1 MSEIEKLQNEVTR
14 QNKVIID
21 LMDLT
26 RNITQEFIKHQYA
39 TLELGQIVK
48 TQFKMLLIWNVI
60 LTGIISVLISVVIR
74 EVIK

>member
-1 MSEIEKLQNEVTR
+1 MNEIEKLQNEVTR

-26 RNITQEFIKHQYA
+26 RNIANEFIKHQSA

-48 TQFKMLLIWNVI
+48 VQFKMLLIWNVI
-60 LTGIISVLISVVIR
+60 LTGIISVLISIVIR